1 MYIFIILC
9 LKKKIIIIFRIH
21 VHRSKAVL
29 NGVKKMSANS
39 FSVLYQ
45 VGPSNPFK
53 TRQMSAVRN
62 TLSGFAEA
70 AHVSNFEFE
79 NQRRTFHSYGRQ
91 CVCNQSHVSS
101 SCSQCLQCDYFQNN
115 SSLSVNVWWTR

>member
-1 MYIFIILC
+1 MFENR
-9 LKKKIIIIFRIH
+9 KKNNHFRIHVYFYHFMFEIEKNNHFRIH
-21 VHRSKAVL
+21 VHRSKVVL

-91 CVCNQSHVSS
+91 CVCN
-101 SCSQCLQCDYFQNN
+101 
-115 SSLSVNVWWTR
+115 